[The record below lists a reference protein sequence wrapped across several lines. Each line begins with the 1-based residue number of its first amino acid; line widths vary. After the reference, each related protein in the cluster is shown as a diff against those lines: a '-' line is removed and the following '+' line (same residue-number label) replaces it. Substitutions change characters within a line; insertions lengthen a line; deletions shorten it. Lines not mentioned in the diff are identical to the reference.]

1 MMLRLILFM
10 MLFLPLSGRIG
21 AQSQSISN
29 DTLEAYIAKLLTYI
43 SNEQLNTTVEGYE
56 YEGEWPAN
64 IRMRTGFL
72 LLNNPKYDVYDS
84 NCFALAGIHNTLAST
99 YLKRPDLVEIYPM
112 LEKALPRLLSYY
124 SDGGFN
130 FWPLL
135 PPGGR
140 LYMFHKNK
148 KEGFVRR
155 PVQYKL
161 YSPYIRK
168 AANVVNDN
176 DDTSQGLLALILHSK
191 AQEKAG
197 IENNFNIQLSPL
209 LSFWRD
215 TARASQHWYNIIHFD
230 KRESGAF
237 LTWRALEE
245 PFPSWNIPR
254 LLVNNAT
261 FLLPYSTLYPKA
273 FTPYIPYG
281 CNDVDAVVNANVMTA
296 LAVNGESNSPGVENA
311 IKFIESKVKRKKWS
325 RAGIY
330 YPNRYNLHYSTLK
343 AYSSGIDKLQPACEK
358 LIVHIKKTMRS
369 DGSFKSRRIVNKGD
383 VEQSSIYALHAM
395 LQYGNPFQN
404 GNKIYVEKSI
414 RYLLSRLRNHDKGI
428 CIEGGIFFS
437 GGTVIR
443 NTMYWKSDVYSSAL
457 FLECLVMYQ
466 DYLNQEETFR
476 KASGKSPVNRAFD

>member
-1 MMLRLILFM
+1 MLRLALSIL
-10 MLFLPLSGRIG
+10 LISPLLGRIE
-21 AQSQSISN
+21 AQSQTMSS
-29 DTLEAYIAKLLTYI
+29 DTLEKYI
-43 SNEQLNTTVEGYE
+43 SKLVKFIGNEQLNKTIDGFE
-56 YEGEWPAN
+56 YKGEWPAN

-84 NCFALAGIHNTLAST
+84 NCFALAGIHNSLAST
-99 YLKRPDLVEIYPM
+99 FLKRPDLIEIYPM

-124 SDGGFN
+124 SNGGFN
-130 FWPLL
+130 FWPQL

-148 KEGFVRR
+148 KEGLVRR

-191 AQEKAG
+191 VQKKAG
-197 IENNFNIQLSPL
+197 IDNDFQIQLSPL

-237 LTWRALEE
+237 LTWRALEA

-261 FLLPYSTLYPKA
+261 FLLPYSTLYPRA

-296 LAVNGESNSPGVENA
+296 LAINGESSSIGVEDA
-311 IKFIESKVKRKKWS
+311 VKFIESKIKRKKWS

-343 AYSSGIDKLQPACEK
+343 AYSSGIDQLKPASEK
-358 LIVHIKKTMRS
+358 LVDHIKKTIRK

-395 LQYGNPFQN
+395 LQLGNPFEN
-404 GNKIYVEKSI
+404 GNKTFVEKTLKF
-414 RYLLSRLRNHDKGI
+414 LLTKVRNHEDGI
-428 CIEGGIFFS
+428 CIDGGIFFS

-443 NTMYWKSDVYSSAL
+443 NTMFWKSDVYSTAL

-466 DYLNQEETFR
+466 EYLKNEETFR
-476 KASGKSPVNRAFD
+476 KGLGKSPVNRAFD